1 MSSRRERLA
10 LAGQNR
16 PTARVLGMGA
26 GLLFIFILLVVWLAG
41 ATYQAVPVDKIALH
55 YTGGV
60 VQGSHFVS
68 VVSPGTH
75 TKYYG
80 EFDHLYY
87 LPATQRTYIISANP
101 KQGDVREVDTVA
113 APSKDNVL
121 MNFEGVVYFKLN
133 VARSVIRQFFEQICL
148 HDKCTDLS
156 NGGGWD
162 QMLAQYFRPQVETAL
177 RQEAGKYNYADM
189 WHDPGIR
196 SSIQSAV
203 ASVLKDDI
211 NTHVGGEY
219 FCGPDSD
226 ARHCSPLQFV
236 LQAATPPQAV
246 VDQYTQTAAAQQGV
260 LTAEQQAAA
269 KRAAAQGDA
278 DAQALRANAPA
289 VPAAATAY
297 IKAQAEAA
305 CASNPNC
312 KLVIV
317 DGSNSNVQVSSQ

>member
-1 MSSRRERLA
+1 MSTNRRRIA
-10 LAGQNR
+10 NPFDNASPGR
-16 PTARVLGMGA
+16 AIGVGVL
-26 GLLFIFILLVVWLAG
+26 LLIGFITLVVWAAG
-41 ATYQAVPVDKIALH
+41 ATYRAVPVDKIALH
-55 YTGGV
+55 YTGGP
-60 VQGSHFVS
+60 VQGTHFVS
-68 VVSPGTH
+68 VVSPGSH

-80 EFDHLYY
+80 QFEHMYL

-101 KQGDVREVDTVA
+101 KHGDLKEVDTVA

-121 MNFEGVVYFKLN
+121 MNFEGVAYFKLN
-133 VARSVIRQFFEQICL
+133 VARNVIRQFFEQICL
-148 HDKCTDLS
+148 HDDCTDLS
-156 NGGGWD
+156 DGGGWD
-162 QMLAQYFRPQVETAL
+162 QMLAQYFRPQIETAL

-189 WHDPGIR
+189 WHDPTIR
-196 SSIQSAV
+196 SNIQSAV

-219 FCGPDSD
+219 FCGPDST
-226 ARHCSPLQFV
+226 ASKCTPLQFV

-246 VDQYTQTAAAQQGV
+246 VDQYTQTAAAQQAV

-278 DAQALRANAPA
+278 DAQALRAGAPP

-305 CASNPNC
+305 CAANPNC

-317 DGSNSNVQVSSQ
+317 DGSNSTVQVSSG

>member
-1 MSSRRERLA
+1 MSSRQHRLTAIEHRHPARVVGIGALA
-10 LAGQNR
+10 L
-16 PTARVLGMGA
+16 
-26 GLLFIFILLVVWLAG
+26 LFFIILVVWLAG
-41 ATYQAVPVDKIALH
+41 ATYEAVPVDKIGLH
-55 YTGGV
+55 YTGGPA
-60 VQGSHFVS
+60 QGTHFVS
-68 VVSPGTH
+68 VISPGTH

-80 EFDHLYY
+80 EFDHVYY

-101 KQGDVREVDTVA
+101 KQGDVKNVDTVA

-121 MNFEGVVYFKLN
+121 MNFEGVAYFKLN
-133 VARSVIRQFFEQICL
+133 VASKVIRQFFEQICL
-148 HDKCTDLS
+148 HDDCTDLS
-156 NGGGWD
+156 DGGGWD
-162 QMLAQYFRPQVETAL
+162 QMLAQYFRPQIETAL

-226 ARHCSPLQFV
+226 ARHCSALQFV
-236 LQAATPPQAV
+236 LQAATPPPAV
-246 VDQYTQTAAAQQGV
+246 VDQYTQTAAAQQAV

-278 DAQALRANAPA
+278 DAQALRAGAPA
-289 VPAAATAY
+289 VPPAATAY

-317 DGSNSNVQVSSQ
+317 DGSNSSVQVTTQ

>member
-1 MSSRRERLA
+1 LFREPNA
-10 LAGQNR
+10 ASIGV
-16 PTARVLGMGA
+16 AVGI
-26 GLLFIFILLVVWLAG
+26 LLFVILVITWLAG
-41 ATYQAVPVDKIALH
+41 ATYKAVPVDKIGLH
-55 YTGGV
+55 YTGGP
-60 VQGSHFVS
+60 VQGTHFVET
-68 VVSPGTH
+68 VSPGSH

-80 EFDHLYY
+80 EFEHLYM
-87 LPATQRTYIISANP
+87 LPATQRTYIISSNP
-101 KQGDVREVDTVA
+101 KVGDVKNVDTVA

-133 VARSVIRQFFEQICL
+133 IKPKVMRQFFEQICL
-148 HDKCTDLS
+148 HDGCTDLS
-156 NGGGWD
+156 DGGGWD
-162 QMLAQYFRPQVETAL
+162 KMLAQYFRPQIETAL

-189 WHDPGIR
+189 WHDPTIR
-196 SSIQSAV
+196 SSIQGAV

-219 FCGPDSD
+219 FCGPDSSNQQCT
-226 ARHCSPLQFV
+226 ALQFV

-246 VDQYTQTAAAQQGV
+246 VDQYTQTAAAQQAV

-269 KRAAAQGDA
+269 KKAAAQGDA
-278 DAQALRANAPA
+278 DAQALRAGAPP
-289 VPAAATAY
+289 VPPAATAY

-317 DGSNSNVQVSSQ
+317 DGNSNSTVQVSP